1 MLSLITVF
9 DLHYPVLFFHPMFL
23 GDLKLNMIGFQVV
36 LIILTLSNM
45 NFPLFIHLLLDSNQ
59 KALYD

>member
-9 DLHYPVLFFHPMFL
+9 DLRYPVLFCHPIFL

-36 LIILTLSNM
+36 LIIFTLLKM
-45 NFPLFIHLLLDSNQ
+45 NFPLFLHLLLDSNQ

>member
-36 LIILTLSNM
+36 LIILTLS
-45 NFPLFIHLLLDSNQ
+45 
-59 KALYD
+59 K

>member
-9 DLHYPVLFFHPMFL
+9 DLHYPVLFCHPIFL

-36 LIILTLSNM
+36 LIILTLSKM
-45 NFPLFIHLLLDSNQ
+45 NFPLFIHLLLDPNQ